1 MGQKKGAIGMR
12 HLTEKCL
19 WGLALY
25 FAAALSAGPAVA
37 AELYIYPNKGQSQ
50 EQQSRDR
57 YECHHWAVQQTGYD
71 PTRAQATQAPP
82 PPPPQGGA
90 IKGAAGGAALGAIG
104 GAIAGDAGTG
114 AAIGA
119 ATGGVF
125 GGMRQRQQTKQQQ
138 QAQAQQSAHQG
149 AAAGSYQR
157 AMGACL
163 SGRGYT
169 VQ

>member
-1 MGQKKGAIGMR
+1 MR
-12 HLTEKCL
+12 HLTENRF
-19 WGLALY
+19 WRLALCL
-25 FAAALSAGPAVA
+25 AVALGAVPVMA

-57 YECHHWAVQQTGYD
+57 YECHRWAVQQTGYD
-71 PTRAQATQAPP
+71 PTKAQATQTPS

-90 IKGAAGGAALGAIG
+90 LKGAAGGAAVGAIG

-138 QAQAQQSAHQG
+138 QAQAQQSAQQS

-157 AMGACL
+157 ALGACL